1 MKTMIEAAP
10 FRIQKC
16 LNDNGSKFTDHF
28 LVKAPQPMGI
38 HPFDQAGA
46 EHTPRTLLDSTPSA
60 ANQRQASRPAL
71 FHKQGVTISRNLTC
85 NLTPGPFATE
95 ERGGWLEGLGNVLQ
109 VVERHVDF
117 KSWSWFPGDTS
128 PQRKGN

>member
-1 MKTMIEAAP
+1 MIEAAP

-46 EHTPRTLLDSTPSA
+46 EHTLELCLIPPRQPQTNGRHRAQLSFTNKGSPS
-60 ANQRQASRPAL
+60 
-71 FHKQGVTISRNLTC
+71 HGT
-85 NLTPGPFATE
+85 
-95 ERGGWLEGLGNVLQ
+95 
-109 VVERHVDF
+109 
-117 KSWSWFPGDTS
+117 
-128 PQRKGN
+128 